1 VGDRLERHLSFG
13 QLQELG
19 RYARAYREND
29 SNPRALT
36 PADLIRVS
44 SQVQDPRVPIELAR
58 AGAACGL
65 LPGAKLGLLQAFV
78 SA

>member
-1 VGDRLERHLSFG
+1 
-13 QLQELG
+13 
-19 RYARAYREND
+19 
-29 SNPRALT
+29 
-36 PADLIRVS
+36 
-44 SQVQDPRVPIELAR
+44 VQDPRVPIELAR